1 MGPCL
6 TKTFFF
12 IFQLSEMTADLGE
25 EHSAA
30 TLATERLEVEQAER
44 MKLQKDNSELQ
55 VILCSWLE
63 YDQINRK
70 HYVQILDMSNVLND
84 TCISNYLDPYLFLRT
99 FAYASKFKTCN
110 DNTFCTSDS
119 EKLITFHIAA
129 EINPILIKKKII

>member
-1 MGPCL
+1 MPALFDMFMQTNGSL
-6 TKTFFF
+6 FNQTYLF

-63 YDQINRK
+63 YNEIK
-70 HYVQILDMSNVLND
+70 KS
-84 TCISNYLDPYLFLRT
+84 S
-99 FAYASKFKTCN
+99 
-110 DNTFCTSDS
+110 
-119 EKLITFHIAA
+119 ITFRC
-129 EINPILIKKKII
+129 LI

>member
-1 MGPCL
+1 
-6 TKTFFF
+6 
-12 IFQLSEMTADLGE
+12 MTADLGE

-63 YDQINRK
+63 YIEMNKMQYNRSK
-70 HYVQILDMSNVLND
+70 ND
-84 TCISNYLDPYLFLRT
+84 TCINNYLDPYLFLRT

-110 DNTFCTSDS
+110 DNTFFY
-119 EKLITFHIAA
+119 KR
-129 EINPILIKKKII
+129 

>member
-1 MGPCL
+1 
-6 TKTFFF
+6 
-12 IFQLSEMTADLGE
+12 MTADLGE

-70 HYVQILDMSNVLND
+70 QYYV
-84 TCISNYLDPYLFLRT
+84 
-99 FAYASKFKTCN
+99 
-110 DNTFCTSDS
+110 
-119 EKLITFHIAA
+119 
-129 EINPILIKKKII
+129 

>member
-1 MGPCL
+1 MYIRCEDCINYLYCIEFYFYNLLNARLIVMQPNGSL
-6 TKTFFF
+6 FNQTYLF

-63 YDQINRK
+63 HNENNRT
-70 HYVQILDMSNVLND
+70 
-84 TCISNYLDPYLFLRT
+84 TCRFL
-99 FAYASKFKTCN
+99 
-110 DNTFCTSDS
+110 
-119 EKLITFHIAA
+119 I
-129 EINPILIKKKII
+129 

>member
-1 MGPCL
+1 MYIRCEDCTNYLFCIQFYFYNRLNYLIAIFDIFTQTNGSLFDQTCL
-6 TKTFFF
+6 F

-70 HYVQILDMSNVLND
+70 QYN
-84 TCISNYLDPYLFLRT
+84 RT
-99 FAYASKFKTCN
+99 MLL
-110 DNTFCTSDS
+110 
-119 EKLITFHIAA
+119 LIFT
-129 EINPILIKKKII
+129 

>member
-1 MGPCL
+1 MVPCL
-6 TKTFFF
+6 IKSFFF

-63 YDQINRK
+63 YDQINRT
-70 HYVQILDMSNVLND
+70 
-84 TCISNYLDPYLFLRT
+84 TCRFL
-99 FAYASKFKTCN
+99 
-110 DNTFCTSDS
+110 
-119 EKLITFHIAA
+119 I
-129 EINPILIKKKII
+129 

>member
-1 MGPCL
+1 MKIVQITHFVL
-6 TKTFFF
+6 NIISITVSILVLFNIFTQTNVALFDQTFLS

-63 YDQINRK
+63 SMK
-70 HYVQILDMSNVLND
+70 
-84 TCISNYLDPYLFLRT
+84 
-99 FAYASKFKTCN
+99 
-110 DNTFCTSDS
+110 
-119 EKLITFHIAA
+119 
-129 EINPILIKKKII
+129 

>member
-1 MGPCL
+1 MKIVQITYFVL
-6 TKTFFF
+6 NIISITVLFNIFTQTNVALFDQTFLS

-63 YDQINRK
+63 YTAINRK
-70 HYVQILDMSNVLND
+70 HY
-84 TCISNYLDPYLFLRT
+84 
-99 FAYASKFKTCN
+99 
-110 DNTFCTSDS
+110 NTMF
-119 EKLITFHIAA
+119 
-129 EINPILIKKKII
+129 

>member
-1 MGPCL
+1 MKIVQITYFVFNSISITVLFDVFTQINGSL
-6 TKTFFF
+6 FDQTSLF

-63 YDQINRK
+63 YNEIKRAVQY
-70 HYVQILDMSNVLND
+70 YV
-84 TCISNYLDPYLFLRT
+84 
-99 FAYASKFKTCN
+99 
-110 DNTFCTSDS
+110 
-119 EKLITFHIAA
+119 
-129 EINPILIKKKII
+129 